1 MSQTVGA
8 SGNPEA
14 LLVRE
19 LGVRQLAAGVFN
31 YTVGSGIFA
40 LPAFAVALLGSS
52 AAIAY
57 LVCGVVIGLVV
68 LCFAEAGSRVDRTG
82 GAYAYV
88 EVAMGPLIGLVAG
101 ALLWLA
107 ELTAAAAVAT
117 IFAGSVTALTGPVG
131 GIPLREILLVLVFAV
146 LAVVNI
152 RGVRNGARVLEVATV
167 AKLLPLILF
176 VLIGAFFV
184 APSNLVW
191 TDLPSASK
199 VFGAC
204 GILIFAFAGI
214 EGALIPSGEVRD
226 PARTV
231 PRAAIVALAGV
242 TLLYLAIQLVAQGV
256 LGAQLATDKVT
267 PLASAAAVIA
277 GNPGRTVMLLA
288 ATISMFGYLSGAVL
302 AAPRCLFAFARDGFL
317 PRQFAAVHP
326 RFRTPHFA
334 IVVNTVLTL
343 ALAISGTFARLAI
356 LANVTVLLLYMLCA
370 LAAWILRRRD
380 VRMAGEPFRMPGGS
394 LVPVLAFG
402 SLGWI
407 LFSTVT
413 AREFLAVGGVV
424 VVALVMYGVRAL
436 RVGGR

>member
-1 MSQTVGA
+1 MSQPAGA

-117 IFAGSVTALTGPVG
+117 IFAGSVTALTGPTG

-184 APSNLVW
+184 APSNLAW
-191 TDLPSASK
+191 TNLPSASK

-317 PRQFAAVHP
+317 PRQFALVHP
-326 RFRTPHFA
+326 RFRTPHVA
-334 IVVNTVLTL
+334 IIVNTGLTL

-394 LVPVLAFG
+394 LVPVLALG

-424 VVALVMYGVRAL
+424 AVAVIMYGVRAL
-436 RVGGR
+436 RSGGR

>member
-1 MSQTVGA
+1 
-8 SGNPEA
+8 
-14 LLVRE
+14 
-19 LGVRQLAAGVFN
+19 
-31 YTVGSGIFA
+31 
-40 LPAFAVALLGSS
+40 
-52 AAIAY
+52 
-57 LVCGVVIGLVV
+57 
-68 LCFAEAGSRVDRTG
+68 
-82 GAYAYV
+82 
-88 EVAMGPLIGLVAG
+88 
-101 ALLWLA
+101 
-107 ELTAAAAVAT
+107 
-117 IFAGSVTALTGPVG
+117 
-131 GIPLREILLVLVFAV
+131 
-146 LAVVNI
+146 
-152 RGVRNGARVLEVATV
+152 VLEVATV

-184 APSNLVW
+184 APSNLAW

-317 PRQFAAVHP
+317 PRQFALVHP
-326 RFRTPHFA
+326 RFRTPHVA
-334 IVVNTVLTL
+334 IIVNTGLTL

-424 VVALVMYGVRAL
+424 AVAVIMYGVRAL
-436 RVGGR
+436 RSGGR

>member
-1 MSQTVGA
+1 MSETA
-8 SGNPEA
+8 RDTGNPEA

-52 AAIAY
+52 AAIAF

-82 GAYAYV
+82 GPYAYV

-117 IFAGSVTALTGPVG
+117 IFAGSVTALTGPTG
-131 GIPLREILLVLVFAV
+131 GIPLREILLILVFAV
-146 LAVVNI
+146 LAIVNI
-152 RGVRNGARVLEVATV
+152 RGVREGARVLEVATV

-176 VLIGAFFV
+176 VVVGVFYVTPA
-184 APSNLVW
+184 NLAW
-191 TDLPSASK
+191 TDVPSASRI
-199 VFGAC
+199 FSAC
-204 GILIFAFAGI
+204 GLLIFAFAGI

-231 PRAAIVALAGV
+231 PRAAIIALAGV
-242 TLLYLAIQLVAQGV
+242 TVLYLAIQLVAQGI

-277 GNPGRTVMLLA
+277 GSTGRTVMLLA

-317 PRQFAAVHP
+317 PRQFALVHP

-334 IVVNTVLTL
+334 IIVNTVLTL

-370 LAAWILRRRD
+370 VAAWILRRRD
-380 VRMAGEPFRMPGGS
+380 VRMAAEPFRMPGGS

-407 LFSTVT
+407 LVRTVH
-413 AREFLAVGGVV
+413 AREFVAVGGVV
-424 VVALVMYGVRAL
+424 AVAVVMYVIRATRTRVR
-436 RVGGR
+436 